1 MASTEYTPGKYISS
15 EKQDNGIN
23 IQSEHQVELRI
34 TFLSN
39 DIVRIRYSTDG
50 YFDDDFSYGVSA
62 KFVADKVD
70 VTISEYPDHI
80 KIQSE
85 TLTVHLDKKDLKI
98 AFISPQGHI
107 ICRDER
113 GFHWEEHA
121 RYGGN
126 IVKMGKVVQEGEHYY
141 GMGDKTMHL
150 NLRGRRV
157 TNWAMDT
164 YGFKKE
170 EDPIYKA
177 IPFYTAI
184 HSGMAYGIFFDN
196 TFKSFFD
203 FGSER
208 KLVTSFWAE
217 GGEMNYYFINGPEL
231 LDVTRRYT
239 RLTGVPD
246 LPPLWSLGYHQS
258 KWSYYPESKIM
269 GIASKMRK
277 NKIPCDALYLDIDYM
292 DGFRCFTWDKTKF
305 PDPAGMIAGL
315 KEQGFKTVVILDP
328 GIKIDKDYE
337 VFQDGLQK
345 DYFCRRADGIHLKG
359 NVWPGDCYFPDFTN
373 PKVRKWW
380 AQLVKEMVEATGID
394 GVWNDMNE
402 PALLE
407 TEGKTFPDDVRH
419 DFDGHSCSH
428 RKAHNIYGTQMVR
441 ATLKGMRKQNEAKR
455 PLIIT
460 RAAYAGTQRY
470 AATWTGD
477 NIASW
482 EHLWIATMQ
491 CQRLAVTGYSFA
503 GADVGGF
510 IDHSSS
516 EMFIRWIQLGVFQPF
531 FRNHSSGDHGEQEP
545 WAFGEEALIIIRKF
559 IELRYQL
566 LPYLYTAFYKYITEF
581 TPILQP
587 ISVFDQHDSDTL
599 YRGDEFVV
607 GDHLLVCPVLEPNAQ
622 RRFVYLPKG
631 SWYNFWTDHL
641 VLGGKE
647 IDVAAPLDSVP
658 LFVRAGA
665 VIPMF
670 PVMMY
675 VGEKAIDQLTLHVY
689 YGGENVYS
697 YLYEDSGD
705 GYDYTKGI
713 FNTKTF
719 RTQSSDT
726 AFRLSLKVSGHF
738 EPTYSSYKII
748 IHGLPFLP
756 AKILLNDKA
765 IDHRSVTINRQTLT
779 IVAERISFLNIEIL
793 K

>member
-1 MASTEYTPGKYISS
+1 
-15 EKQDNGIN
+15 
-23 IQSEHQVELRI
+23 
-34 TFLSN
+34 
-39 DIVRIRYSTDG
+39 
-50 YFDDDFSYGVSA
+50 
-62 KFVADKVD
+62 
-70 VTISEYPDHI
+70 
-80 KIQSE
+80 
-85 TLTVHLDKKDLKI
+85 
-98 AFISPQGHI
+98 
-107 ICRDER
+107 
-113 GFHWEEHA
+113 
-121 RYGGN
+121 
-126 IVKMGKVVQEGEHYY
+126 
-141 GMGDKTMHL
+141 
-150 NLRGRRV
+150 
-157 TNWAMDT
+157 
-164 YGFKKE
+164 
-170 EDPIYKA
+170 
-177 IPFYTAI
+177 
-184 HSGMAYGIFFDN
+184 
-196 TFKSFFD
+196 
-203 FGSER
+203 
-208 KLVTSFWAE
+208 
-217 GGEMNYYFINGPEL
+217 
-231 LDVTRRYT
+231 
-239 RLTGVPD
+239 
-246 LPPLWSLGYHQS
+246 
-258 KWSYYPESKIM
+258 
-269 GIASKMRK
+269 
-277 NKIPCDALYLDIDYM
+277 
-292 DGFRCFTWDKTKF
+292 
-305 PDPAGMIAGL
+305 
-315 KEQGFKTVVILDP
+315 
-328 GIKIDKDYE
+328 
-337 VFQDGLQK
+337 
-345 DYFCRRADGIHLKG
+345 
-359 NVWPGDCYFPDFTN
+359 
-373 PKVRKWW
+373 
-380 AQLVKEMVEATGID
+380 
-394 GVWNDMNE
+394 
-402 PALLE
+402 
-407 TEGKTFPDDVRH
+407 
-419 DFDGHSCSH
+419 
-428 RKAHNIYGTQMVR
+428 
-441 ATLKGMRKQNEAKR
+441 
-455 PLIIT
+455 
-460 RAAYAGTQRY
+460 
-470 AATWTGD
+470 
-477 NIASW
+477 
-482 EHLWIATMQ
+482 
-491 CQRLAVTGYSFA
+491 
-503 GADVGGF
+503 
-510 IDHSSS
+510 
-516 EMFIRWIQLGVFQPF
+516 
-531 FRNHSSGDHGEQEP
+531 
-545 WAFGEEALIIIRKF
+545 LIIIRKF